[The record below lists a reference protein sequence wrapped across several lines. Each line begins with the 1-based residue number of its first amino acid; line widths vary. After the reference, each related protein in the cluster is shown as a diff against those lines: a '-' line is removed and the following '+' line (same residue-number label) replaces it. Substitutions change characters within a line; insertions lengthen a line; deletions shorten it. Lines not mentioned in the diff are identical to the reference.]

1 VRAAEARPAYG
12 TFQTGQQPVRSLRD
26 DELAVPGRQDAPAD
40 GADRHHHGSRCRE
53 PGPGGDVRLKAV
65 GLDVAN
71 RHDLVELTLLVQDRQ
86 HVALGETVR

>member
-1 VRAAEARPAYG
+1 
-12 TFQTGQQPVRSLRD
+12 
-26 DELAVPGRQDAPAD
+26 
-40 GADRHHHGSRCRE
+40 
-53 PGPGGDVRLKAV
+53 V